1 MADQVMNETNAEMV
15 RAWRVAMS
23 VGRFMAMRRQQALR
37 KAEQSSAQHERALRR
52 AIEDERLLA
61 QKVYALAL
69 DDKWWQTAVQDDA
82 AYVYGVARRFS
93 DIDPQAELA
102 ARRCEREAKERW
114 GIDVHAPLA
123 NASDIPSVEEAL
135 QDAPVLDGEDAAEL
149 KPAVQEV
156 LYRAYQDGEYQ
167 MVGQERAE
175 AILDYVQEQKDTAP
189 DWLNSLWQEDLSH
202 WLDGDAHIAQRV
214 RDIYPDI
221 KAAEQMQA
229 QAAGMAAH
237 AQREARIEGR
247 EGREARQELE
257 VGDPSEAVEGVA
269 VKEMSEAKHAG
280 RGAEAAWDT
289 MQARQAHAQSLLDQG
304 ADPQA
309 VRAAMTADKGLH
321 RPASTA
327 TRRSGKT
334 STAHARVPS
343 KKAVRVQTR
352 HM

>member
-15 RAWRVAMS
+15 RAWRVAMA
-23 VGRFMAMRRQQALR
+23 VGRFMAMRRHQALR
-37 KAEQSSAQHERALRR
+37 KAEQSSLQHERALRR

-61 QKVYALAL
+61 QKVYAQAL
-69 DDKWWQTAVQDDA
+69 DDKWWNTAVQDDA

-123 NASDIPSVEEAL
+123 SASDIPSVEEAL
-135 QDAPVLDGEDAAEL
+135 QDAPVLDGENPVEL

-167 MVGQERAE
+167 MVGQDRAE
-175 AILDYVQEQKDTAP
+175 AILDYVQEQKDTTP
-189 DWLNSLWQEDLSH
+189 DWLNSLWQEDLSQ

-257 VGDPSEAVEGVA
+257 VGDPSEAVESAA

-321 RPASTA
+321 QPARTA
-327 TRRSGKT
+327 TRKTGKT
-334 STAHARVPS
+334 NTTHARVPS
-343 KKAVRVQTR
+343 KKAARVQTR

>member
-15 RAWRVAMS
+15 RAWRVAMA

-37 KAEQSSAQHERALRR
+37 KAEQSSLQHERALRK

-69 DDKWWQTAVQDDA
+69 DDKWWKTAVQDDA

-123 NASDIPSVEEAL
+123 NVSDIPSVDEAL

-167 MVGQERAE
+167 MVGQDRAE

-221 KAAEQMQA
+221 KAAEQMQT

-237 AQREARIEGR
+237 AQHEARIEGR
-247 EGREARQELE
+247 EGHEARKELE
-257 VGDPSEAVEGVA
+257 VGDPSEAEEGAA

-289 MQARQAHAQSLLDQG
+289 MQARQAHAQSLLDKG

-321 RPASTA
+321 QPARTA
-327 TRRSGKT
+327 TRKTSKT

>member
-1 MADQVMNETNAEMV
+1 MADQVMNETSAEMV
-15 RAWRVAMS
+15 RAWRVAMT
-23 VGRFMAMRRQQALR
+23 VGRFMAMRREQALR

-52 AIEDERLLA
+52 AIENERLLA
-61 QKVYALAL
+61 QKVYSQAL
-69 DDKWWQTAVQDDA
+69 DDKWWHTAVEDDA

-114 GIDVHAPLA
+114 GIDVHGPLA
-123 NASDIPSVEEAL
+123 SASDIPSVDEAL
-135 QDAPVLDGEDAAEL
+135 KDAPVLDGEDAAEL

-156 LYRAYQDGEYQ
+156 LYRAYQDGDYQ
-167 MVGQERAE
+167 MVGQDRAE

-189 DWLNSLWQEDLSH
+189 DWLNSLWQKDLSQ

-221 KAAEQMQA
+221 QAAEQMYA
-229 QAAGMAAH
+229 EAVSMATH
-237 AQREARIEGR
+237 AQHVARIEGR
-247 EGREARQELE
+247 EGREASQELKA
-257 VGDPSEAVEGVA
+257 SESSEGAENAA

-321 RPASTA
+321 QPATMA
-327 TRRSGKT
+327 TRKSGKT
-334 STAHARVPS
+334 NTTPARVPS

>member
-1 MADQVMNETNAEMV
+1 MADHVLNETSAEMV
-15 RAWRVAMS
+15 RAWRVAMA
-23 VGRFMAMRRQQALR
+23 VGRFMAMRREQALR
-37 KAEQSSAQHERALRR
+37 KAEQSSVQHERALRR

-61 QKVYALAL
+61 QKVYSQALN
-69 DDKWWQTAVQDDA
+69 DTWWHTAVEDDA

-114 GIDVHAPLA
+114 GIDVHGPLA
-123 NASDIPSVEEAL
+123 SPGDIPSVDEAL

-156 LYRAYQDGEYQ
+156 LYRAYRDGDYQ
-167 MVGQERAE
+167 MVGQDRAE

-189 DWLNSLWQEDLSH
+189 DWLNSLWQKDLSQ

-221 KAAEQMQA
+221 KAAEHMHA
-229 QAAGMAAH
+229 EAVGVAAH
-237 AQREARIEGR
+237 AQRQAGVEGR
-247 EGREARQELE
+247 EGREASQELGS
-257 VGDPSEAVEGVA
+257 GDPSGVEENVA
-269 VKEMSEAKHAG
+269 VKEMSEARHAG

-309 VRAAMTADKGLH
+309 VRAAMTADTGLH
-321 RPASTA
+321 QPATMA
-327 TRRSGKT
+327 TRKSGKT
-334 STAHARVPS
+334 NATPARVPA
-343 KKAVRVQTR
+343 KTPVRTQTR

>member
-1 MADQVMNETNAEMV
+1 MADQVMSETNAEMV

-37 KAEQSSAQHERALRR
+37 KAEQSSLQHERALRR

-123 NASDIPSVEEAL
+123 SASDIPSVDEAL
-135 QDAPVLDGEDAAEL
+135 QDAPVLDGEDVAEL

-167 MVGQERAE
+167 MVGQDRAE

-189 DWLNSLWQEDLSH
+189 DWLNSLWQEDLSQ

-237 AQREARIEGR
+237 AQREARVEGR

-257 VGDPSEAVEGVA
+257 VGDPSEAEEGAA

-289 MQARQAHAQSLLDQG
+289 MEARQAHAQSLLDQG

-309 VRAAMTADKGLH
+309 VRAAITADKGLH
-321 RPASTA
+321 QPASTA
-327 TRRSGKT
+327 TRKSGKT
-334 STAHARVPS
+334 NTSRARVPS
-343 KKAVRVQTR
+343 KKAARVQTR

>member
-15 RAWRVAMS
+15 RAWRVAMA

-123 NASDIPSVEEAL
+123 SASDIPSVDEAL
-135 QDAPVLDGEDAAEL
+135 QDAPVLDGEDVAEL

-167 MVGQERAE
+167 MVGQDRAE

-189 DWLNSLWQEDLSH
+189 DWLNSLWQEDLSQ

-280 RGAEAAWDT
+280 RGAETAWDT

-321 RPASTA
+321 RPARTA
-327 TRRSGKT
+327 TRKTGKT
-334 STAHARVPS
+334 NTSRARVPS

>member
-1 MADQVMNETNAEMV
+1 MADHVLNETSAEMV
-15 RAWRVAMS
+15 RAWRVAMA
-23 VGRFMAMRRQQALR
+23 VGRFMAMRREQALR
-37 KAEQSSAQHERALRR
+37 KAEQSSVQHERALRR

-61 QKVYALAL
+61 QKVYSQAL
-69 DDKWWQTAVQDDA
+69 DDKWWHTAVEDDA

-114 GIDVHAPLA
+114 GIDVHGPLA
-123 NASDIPSVEEAL
+123 SPGDIPSVDEAL
-135 QDAPVLDGEDAAEL
+135 KDAPVLDGEDAAEL

-156 LYRAYQDGEYQ
+156 LYRAYQDGDYQ
-167 MVGQERAE
+167 MVGQDRAE

-189 DWLNSLWQEDLSH
+189 DWLNSLWQKDLSQ

-221 KAAEQMQA
+221 QAAEQMHA
-229 QAAGMAAH
+229 EAVGMAAH
-237 AQREARIEGR
+237 AQHVARIEGR
-247 EGREARQELE
+247 EGREASQELKA
-257 VGDPSEAVEGVA
+257 SESSEGAEGVA
-269 VKEMSEAKHAG
+269 VKEMSEARHAG

-321 RPASTA
+321 QPARTA
-327 TRRSGKT
+327 TRKSGKT
-334 STAHARVPS
+334 NTTPARVPT

>member
-15 RAWRVAMS
+15 RAWRVAMA

-37 KAEQSSAQHERALRR
+37 KAAQSSLQPERALRR

-69 DDKWWQTAVQDDA
+69 DDKWWHSAVQDDA

-123 NASDIPSVEEAL
+123 NVSDIPSVEEAL
-135 QDAPVLDGEDAAEL
+135 QDAPVLDGEDVAEL

-167 MVGQERAE
+167 MVGQDRAE

-189 DWLNSLWQEDLSH
+189 DWLNSLWQEDLSQ

-237 AQREARIEGR
+237 AQHEARVEGR
-247 EGREARQELE
+247 EGRQARQELE
-257 VGDPSEAVEGVA
+257 VGDPSGVEEGVA

-321 RPASTA
+321 RPARTA
-327 TRRSGKT
+327 TRKT
-334 STAHARVPS
+334 SKTNTAHARVPS
-343 KKAVRVQTR
+343 KKAARVQTR

>member
-1 MADQVMNETNAEMV
+1 MADQVMSETNAEMV

-23 VGRFMAMRRQQALR
+23 VGRFMAMRRHQALR
-37 KAEQSSAQHERALRR
+37 KAEQSSLQHERALRR

-114 GIDVHAPLA
+114 GVDVHAPLA
-123 NASDIPSVEEAL
+123 SASDIPSVDEAL

-229 QAAGMAAH
+229 QAAGMASH
-237 AQREARIEGR
+237 AQREARVEGR

-257 VGDPSEAVEGVA
+257 VGDPSEAEEGEA

-280 RGAEAAWDT
+280 LGAEAAWDT

-321 RPASTA
+321 RPARTA
-327 TRRSGKT
+327 TRKT
-334 STAHARVPS
+334 SKTNTAHARVPS
-343 KKAVRVQTR
+343 KKAARVQTR

>member
-15 RAWRVAMS
+15 RAWRVAMA

-37 KAEQSSAQHERALRR
+37 KAEQSSVQHERALRR

-69 DDKWWQTAVQDDA
+69 DDKWWHTAVQDDA

-123 NASDIPSVEEAL
+123 SASDIPSVDEAL

-156 LYRAYQDGEYQ
+156 LYRAYQDGDYQ
-167 MVGQERAE
+167 MVGQDRAE

-189 DWLNSLWQEDLSH
+189 DWLNSLWQEDLSQ
-202 WLDGDAHIAQRV
+202 WLDGDTHIAQRV

-221 KAAEQMQA
+221 KVAEQVQA
-229 QAAGMAAH
+229 QAVGVAAH

-269 VKEMSEAKHAG
+269 VKEMSEARHAG

-309 VRAAMTADKGLH
+309 VRAVMTADKGLH
-321 RPASTA
+321 RPARTA
-327 TRRSGKT
+327 TRKSGKT
-334 STAHARVPS
+334 NASRARVPS
-343 KKAVRVQTR
+343 KKAARVQTR

>member
-15 RAWRVAMS
+15 RAWRVAMA

-37 KAEQSSAQHERALRR
+37 KAEQSSVQHERALRR

-69 DDKWWQTAVQDDA
+69 DDKWWHTAVQDDA

-123 NASDIPSVEEAL
+123 SASDIPSVDEAL

-156 LYRAYQDGEYQ
+156 LYRAYQDGDYQ
-167 MVGQERAE
+167 MVGQDGAE

-189 DWLNSLWQEDLSH
+189 DWLNSLWQEDLSQ
-202 WLDGDAHIAQRV
+202 WLDGDTHIAQRV

-221 KAAEQMQA
+221 KVAEQVQA
-229 QAAGMAAH
+229 QAVGVAAH

-269 VKEMSEAKHAG
+269 VKEMSEARHAG

-309 VRAAMTADKGLH
+309 VRAVMTADKGLH
-321 RPASTA
+321 RPARTA
-327 TRRSGKT
+327 TRKSGKT
-334 STAHARVPS
+334 NASRARVPS
-343 KKAVRVQTR
+343 KKAARVQTR

>member
-1 MADQVMNETNAEMV
+1 MADQVMSETNAEMV

-37 KAEQSSAQHERALRR
+37 KAEQSSVQHERALRR

-123 NASDIPSVEEAL
+123 SVSDIPSVDEAL
-135 QDAPVLDGEDAAEL
+135 QDAPVLDGENPVEL

-167 MVGQERAE
+167 MVGQDRAE

-202 WLDGDAHIAQRV
+202 WLDGDDHIAQRV

-237 AQREARIEGR
+237 AQHEARVEGR

-257 VGDPSEAVEGVA
+257 VGDPSEAVEGAA

-321 RPASTA
+321 RPARTA
-327 TRRSGKT
+327 TRKSGKT

-343 KKAVRVQTR
+343 KKAARVQTR

>member
-1 MADQVMNETNAEMV
+1 MADQVMSETNAEMV

-23 VGRFMAMRRQQALR
+23 VGRFMAMRRHQALR
-37 KAEQSSAQHERALRR
+37 KAEQSSVQHERALRR

-69 DDKWWQTAVQDDA
+69 DDKWWNSAVQDDA

-114 GIDVHAPLA
+114 GVDVHAPLA
-123 NASDIPSVEEAL
+123 SARDIPSVEEAL

-167 MVGQERAE
+167 MVGQDRAE

-229 QAAGMAAH
+229 QAAGMASH
-237 AQREARIEGR
+237 AQREARQG
-247 EGREARQELE
+247 LE
-257 VGDPSEAVEGVA
+257 VGESSGVEEGVA
-269 VKEMSEAKHAG
+269 VKEMSEARHAG

-321 RPASTA
+321 RPARMA
-327 TRRSGKT
+327 TRKSGKT
-334 STAHARVPS
+334 NAAHARVPS

>member
-1 MADQVMNETNAEMV
+1 MADQVMSETNAEMV

-37 KAEQSSAQHERALRR
+37 KAEQSSLQHERALRR

-69 DDKWWQTAVQDDA
+69 DDKWWNSAVQDDA

-114 GIDVHAPLA
+114 GVDVHAPLA
-123 NASDIPSVEEAL
+123 SARDIPSVEEAL

-167 MVGQERAE
+167 MVGQDRAE

-229 QAAGMAAH
+229 QAAGMASH
-237 AQREARIEGR
+237 AQREARQG
-247 EGREARQELE
+247 LE
-257 VGDPSEAVEGVA
+257 VGESSGVEEGVA
-269 VKEMSEAKHAG
+269 VKEMSEARHAG

-321 RPASTA
+321 RPARMA
-327 TRRSGKT
+327 TRKSGKT
-334 STAHARVPS
+334 NAAHARVPS

>member
-1 MADQVMNETNAEMV
+1 MADQVLNETSAEMV
-15 RAWRVAMS
+15 RAWRVAMA

-61 QKVYALAL
+61 QKVYAQVLN
-69 DDKWWQTAVQDDA
+69 DKWWNTAVQDDA
-82 AYVYGVARRFS
+82 AYVYGVVRRFS

-114 GIDVHAPLA
+114 GIDVHGPLA
-123 NASDIPSVEEAL
+123 SPGDIPSVDEAL
-135 QDAPVLDGEDAAEL
+135 QVAPVLDGEDLAEL
-149 KPAVQEV
+149 KPAVQEA

-167 MVGQERAE
+167 MVGQDRAE
-175 AILDYVQEQKDTAP
+175 AILDYVQEQKEAAP
-189 DWLNSLWQEDLSH
+189 DWLNSLWREDLSQ
-202 WLDGDAHIAQRV
+202 WLDGDDNIAQRV
-214 RDIYPDI
+214 HDIYPDI

-229 QAAGMAAH
+229 QAVGMAAH
-237 AQREARIEGR
+237 AQHEARVEGR

-257 VGDPSEAVEGVA
+257 AGDPGEAVEGVA
-269 VKEMSEAKHAG
+269 VKEMSEARHAG
-280 RGAEAAWDT
+280 RDAEAAWDT

-321 RPASTA
+321 QPARLA
-327 TRRSGKT
+327 TRKSGKT
-334 STAHARVPS
+334 NAPRTRVPS
-343 KKAVRVQTR
+343 KKAVQVQTR

>member
-15 RAWRVAMS
+15 RAWRVAMA

-37 KAEQSSAQHERALRR
+37 KAEQSSVQHERALRR

-69 DDKWWQTAVQDDA
+69 DDKWWHTAVQDDA

-123 NASDIPSVEEAL
+123 SASDIPSVDEAL

-156 LYRAYQDGEYQ
+156 LYRAYQDGDYQ
-167 MVGQERAE
+167 MVGQDRAE

-189 DWLNSLWQEDLSH
+189 DWLNSLWQEDLSQ
-202 WLDGDAHIAQRV
+202 WLDGDTHIAQRV

-221 KAAEQMQA
+221 KVAEQVQA
-229 QAAGMAAH
+229 QAVGVAAH

-269 VKEMSEAKHAG
+269 VKEMSEARRAG

-309 VRAAMTADKGLH
+309 VRAVMTADKGLH
-321 RPASTA
+321 RPARTA
-327 TRRSGKT
+327 TRKSGKT
-334 STAHARVPS
+334 NASRARVPS
-343 KKAVRVQTR
+343 KKAARVQTR

>member
-1 MADQVMNETNAEMV
+1 MADQVMNETSAEMV
-15 RAWRVAMS
+15 RAWRVAMA
-23 VGRFMAMRRQQALR
+23 VGRFMAMRREQALR
-37 KAEQSSAQHERALRR
+37 KAEQSSAGHERALRR
-52 AIEDERLLA
+52 AIENERLLA
-61 QKVYALAL
+61 QKVYSQALN
-69 DDKWWQTAVQDDA
+69 DTWWHTAVEDDA

-114 GIDVHAPLA
+114 GIDVHGPLA
-123 NASDIPSVEEAL
+123 SASDIPSVDEAL

-156 LYRAYQDGEYQ
+156 LYRAYQDGDYQ
-167 MVGQERAE
+167 MVGQDRAE

-189 DWLNSLWQEDLSH
+189 DWLNSLWQKDLSQ

-221 KAAEQMQA
+221 KAAEQMYA
-229 QAAGMAAH
+229 EAVGVAAH
-237 AQREARIEGR
+237 AQRQAGVEGR
-247 EGREARQELE
+247 EGREARQELKAGE
-257 VGDPSEAVEGVA
+257 SSEGAEGVA
-269 VKEMSEAKHAG
+269 VKEMSEARHAG

-309 VRAAMTADKGLH
+309 VRAAMTADTGLH
-321 RPASTA
+321 QPATMA
-327 TRRSGKT
+327 TRKSGKT
-334 STAHARVPS
+334 NATPARVPA
-343 KKAVRVQTR
+343 KTPVRTQTR

>member
-15 RAWRVAMS
+15 RAWRVAMA

-37 KAEQSSAQHERALRR
+37 KAEQSSIQHERALRR

-61 QKVYALAL
+61 QKVYAQAL
-69 DDKWWQTAVQDDA
+69 DDKWWHTAVQDDA

-123 NASDIPSVEEAL
+123 SASDIPSVEEAL
-135 QDAPVLDGEDAAEL
+135 QDAPVLDGENPVEL

-167 MVGQERAE
+167 MVGQDRAE

-202 WLDGDAHIAQRV
+202 WLDGDTHIAARV

-237 AQREARIEGR
+237 AQREARVEGR
-247 EGREARQELE
+247 EGREAKQQLE
-257 VGDPSEAVEGVA
+257 VGEPSEAVEGAA

-321 RPASTA
+321 QPARTA
-327 TRRSGKT
+327 TRKTGKT
-334 STAHARVPS
+334 NTTHARVPS
-343 KKAVRVQTR
+343 KQAVRVQTR

>member
-15 RAWRVAMS
+15 RAWRVAIS

-37 KAEQSSAQHERALRR
+37 KAEQSSVQHERALRR

-123 NASDIPSVEEAL
+123 NVSDIPSVEEAL

-167 MVGQERAE
+167 MVGQDRAE
-175 AILDYVQEQKDTAP
+175 VILDYVQEQKDTAP

-229 QAAGMAAH
+229 QAAGMASH
-237 AQREARIEGR
+237 AQHEARIEGR

-257 VGDPSEAVEGVA
+257 ASDPSEAVEGAA
-269 VKEMSEAKHAG
+269 VKEMSEARHAG

-289 MQARQAHAQSLLDQG
+289 MQARQPHAQSLLDQG

-327 TRRSGKT
+327 TRKSGKT
-334 STAHARVPS
+334 NASRARVPS
-343 KKAVRVQTR
+343 QKAVRVQTR

>member
-37 KAEQSSAQHERALRR
+37 KAEQSSIQHERALRR

-123 NASDIPSVEEAL
+123 SASDIPSVDEAL
-135 QDAPVLDGEDAAEL
+135 RDAPVLDGEDAAEL

-167 MVGQERAE
+167 MVGQDRAE

-237 AQREARIEGR
+237 AQHEARVEGR

-257 VGDPSEAVEGVA
+257 VGDPSGVEEGVA

-321 RPASTA
+321 RPARMA
-327 TRRSGKT
+327 TRKSGKT
-334 STAHARVPS
+334 NAPRARVPS

>member
-1 MADQVMNETNAEMV
+1 MADHVLNETSAEMV
-15 RAWRVAMS
+15 RAWRVAMA
-23 VGRFMAMRRQQALR
+23 VGRFMAMRREQALR
-37 KAEQSSAQHERALRR
+37 KAEQSSVQHERALRR

-61 QKVYALAL
+61 QKVYSQAL
-69 DDKWWQTAVQDDA
+69 DDKWWHTAVEDDA

-114 GIDVHAPLA
+114 GIDVHGPLA
-123 NASDIPSVEEAL
+123 RPGDIPSVDEAL
-135 QDAPVLDGEDAAEL
+135 KDAPVLDGEDAAEL

-156 LYRAYQDGEYQ
+156 LYRAYQDGDYQ
-167 MVGQERAE
+167 MVGQDRAE

-189 DWLNSLWQEDLSH
+189 DWLNSLWQKDLSQ
-202 WLDGDAHIAQRV
+202 WLGGDAHIAQRV

-221 KAAEQMQA
+221 QAAEQMYA
-229 QAAGMAAH
+229 EAVGMAAH
-237 AQREARIEGR
+237 AQRQAGVEGR
-247 EGREARQELE
+247 EGREARQELKAGE
-257 VGDPSEAVEGVA
+257 SSEGAEGVA

-280 RGAEAAWDT
+280 RGAEVAWDT

-309 VRAAMTADKGLH
+309 VRAAMTADTGLH
-321 RPASTA
+321 QPARMA
-327 TRRSGKT
+327 TRKSGKT
-334 STAHARVPS
+334 NTTPARVPA
-343 KKAVRVQTR
+343 KRPVRVQTR

>member
-15 RAWRVAMS
+15 RAWRVAMA

-37 KAEQSSAQHERALRR
+37 KAEQSSVQHERALRR

-69 DDKWWQTAVQDDA
+69 DDKWWHTAVQDDA

-123 NASDIPSVEEAL
+123 SASDIPSVDEAL

-156 LYRAYQDGEYQ
+156 LYRAYQDGDYQ
-167 MVGQERAE
+167 MVGQDRAE

-189 DWLNSLWQEDLSH
+189 DWLNSLWQEDLSQ
-202 WLDGDAHIAQRV
+202 WLDGDTHIAQRV

-221 KAAEQMQA
+221 KVAEQVQA
-229 QAAGMAAH
+229 QAVGVAAH
-237 AQREARIEGR
+237 AQREVRIEGR

-269 VKEMSEAKHAG
+269 VKEMSEARHAG

-309 VRAAMTADKGLH
+309 VRAVMTADKGLH
-321 RPASTA
+321 RPARTA
-327 TRRSGKT
+327 TRKSGKT
-334 STAHARVPS
+334 NASRARVPR
-343 KKAVRVQTR
+343 KKAARVQTR

>member
-1 MADQVMNETNAEMV
+1 MADHVLNETSAEMV
-15 RAWRVAMS
+15 RAWRVAMA
-23 VGRFMAMRRQQALR
+23 VGRFMAMRREQALR
-37 KAEQSSAQHERALRR
+37 KAEQSSVQHERALRR
-52 AIEDERLLA
+52 AIENERLLA
-61 QKVYALAL
+61 QKVYSQALN
-69 DDKWWQTAVQDDA
+69 DTWWHTAVEDDA

-114 GIDVHAPLA
+114 GIDVHGPLA
-123 NASDIPSVEEAL
+123 SPGDIPSVDEAL

-156 LYRAYQDGEYQ
+156 LYRAYRDGDYQ
-167 MVGQERAE
+167 MVGQDRAE

-189 DWLNSLWQEDLSH
+189 DWLNSLWQKDLSQ

-221 KAAEQMQA
+221 KAAEHMHA
-229 QAAGMAAH
+229 EAVGVAAH
-237 AQREARIEGR
+237 AQRQAGVEGR
-247 EGREARQELE
+247 EGREASQELGS
-257 VGDPSEAVEGVA
+257 GDPSGVEENVA
-269 VKEMSEAKHAG
+269 VKEMSEARHAG

-309 VRAAMTADKGLH
+309 VRAAMTADTGLH
-321 RPASTA
+321 QPATMA
-327 TRRSGKT
+327 TRKSGKT
-334 STAHARVPS
+334 NATPARVPA
-343 KKAVRVQTR
+343 KTPVRTQTR

>member
-1 MADQVMNETNAEMV
+1 MADQVMNETSAEMV
-15 RAWRVAMS
+15 RAWRVAMA

-37 KAEQSSAQHERALRR
+37 KAEQSSIQHERALRR

-61 QKVYALAL
+61 QKVYAQAL
-69 DDKWWQTAVQDDA
+69 DDKWWNTAVQDDA

-123 NASDIPSVEEAL
+123 SASDIPSVEEAL

-167 MVGQERAE
+167 MVGQDRAE
-175 AILDYVQEQKDTAP
+175 AILDYVQEQKATAP
-189 DWLNSLWQEDLSH
+189 DWLNNLWQEDLSH

-237 AQREARIEGR
+237 AQHEARIEGR
-247 EGREARQELE
+247 EGRQARQELE
-257 VGDPSEAVEGVA
+257 VGDPSEAEEGEA

-321 RPASTA
+321 RPARTA
-327 TRRSGKT
+327 TRKT
-334 STAHARVPS
+334 SKTNTAHARVPS
-343 KKAVRVQTR
+343 KKAARVQTR

>member
-1 MADQVMNETNAEMV
+1 MADQVVNETSAEMV
-15 RAWRVAMS
+15 RAWRVAMA
-23 VGRFMAMRRQQALR
+23 VGRFMAMRREQALR
-37 KAEQSSAQHERALRR
+37 KAEQSSVQHERALRR

-61 QKVYALAL
+61 QKVYEQAFN
-69 DDKWWQTAVQDDA
+69 DTWWHTAVEDDA

-114 GIDVHAPLA
+114 GIDVHGPLA
-123 NASDIPSVEEAL
+123 SPGDMPSVDEAL
-135 QDAPVLDGEDAAEL
+135 RDAPVLDGEGAAEL

-156 LYRAYQDGEYQ
+156 LYRAYRDGDYQ
-167 MVGQERAE
+167 MVGQDRAE

-189 DWLNSLWQEDLSH
+189 DWLNSLWEEDLSQ
-202 WLDGDAHIAQRV
+202 WLDGDAHIVQRV

-221 KAAEQMQA
+221 KAAEHMHA
-229 QAAGMAAH
+229 EAAGMAVH
-237 AQREARIEGR
+237 AQREARVEGR

-269 VKEMSEAKHAG
+269 VKEMSEARHAG

-309 VRAAMTADKGLH
+309 VRAVMTADKGLH
-321 RPASTA
+321 RPARTA
-327 TRRSGKT
+327 TRKSGKT
-334 STAHARVPS
+334 NASRARVPS
-343 KKAVRVQTR
+343 KKAARVQTR

>member
-1 MADQVMNETNAEMV
+1 MADQVMNETSAEMV

-23 VGRFMAMRRQQALR
+23 VGRFMAMRRHQALR
-37 KAEQSSAQHERALRR
+37 KAEQSSLQHERALRR

-114 GIDVHAPLA
+114 GVDVHAPLA
-123 NASDIPSVEEAL
+123 SARDIPSVEEAL

-167 MVGQERAE
+167 MVGQDRAE

-229 QAAGMAAH
+229 QAAGMASH
-237 AQREARIEGR
+237 AQREARVEGR

-257 VGDPSEAVEGVA
+257 VGDPSEAVEGAA
-269 VKEMSEAKHAG
+269 VKEMSEARHAG

-321 RPASTA
+321 RPARMA
-327 TRRSGKT
+327 TRKSGKT
-334 STAHARVPS
+334 NTAHARVPS
-343 KKAVRVQTR
+343 KKAARVQTR

>member
-15 RAWRVAMS
+15 RAWRVAMA

-114 GIDVHAPLA
+114 GIDVHTPLA
-123 NASDIPSVEEAL
+123 SASDIPSVEEAL
-135 QDAPVLDGEDAAEL
+135 QDAPVLDGEDATEL

-167 MVGQERAE
+167 MVGQDRAE

-189 DWLNSLWQEDLSH
+189 EWLNNLWQEDLSQ

-237 AQREARIEGR
+237 ARREARVEGR
-247 EGREARQELE
+247 EGREAKQELE
-257 VGDPSEAVEGVA
+257 VGDPSEAVEGAA
-269 VKEMSEAKHAG
+269 VKEMSEARHAG

-321 RPASTA
+321 RPARTA
-327 TRRSGKT
+327 TRKSSKT
-334 STAHARVPS
+334 NATHARVPS
-343 KKAVRVQTR
+343 KKAARVQTR

>member
-15 RAWRVAMS
+15 RAWRVAMA

-37 KAEQSSAQHERALRR
+37 KAEQSSVQHERALRR

-69 DDKWWQTAVQDDA
+69 DDKWWHTAVQDDA

-123 NASDIPSVEEAL
+123 SASDIPSVDEAL

-156 LYRAYQDGEYQ
+156 LYRAYQDGDYQ
-167 MVGQERAE
+167 MVGQDRAE

-189 DWLNSLWQEDLSH
+189 DWLNSLWQEDLSQ
-202 WLDGDAHIAQRV
+202 WLDGDTHIAQRV

-221 KAAEQMQA
+221 KVAEQVQA
-229 QAAGMAAH
+229 QAVGVASH

-269 VKEMSEAKHAG
+269 VKEMSEARHAG

-289 MQARQAHAQSLLDQG
+289 MQARHAHAQSLLDQG

-309 VRAAMTADKGLH
+309 VRAVMTADKGLH
-321 RPASTA
+321 RPARTA
-327 TRRSGKT
+327 TRKSGKT
-334 STAHARVPS
+334 NASRARVPS
-343 KKAVRVQTR
+343 KKAARVQTR

>member
-15 RAWRVAMS
+15 RAWRVAMA

-37 KAEQSSAQHERALRR
+37 KAEQSSVQHERALRR

-69 DDKWWQTAVQDDA
+69 DDKWWHTAVQDDA

-123 NASDIPSVEEAL
+123 SASDIPSVDEAL

-156 LYRAYQDGEYQ
+156 LYRAYQDGDYQ
-167 MVGQERAE
+167 MVGQDRAE

-189 DWLNSLWQEDLSH
+189 DWLNSLWQEDLSQ
-202 WLDGDAHIAQRV
+202 WLDGDTHIAQRV

-221 KAAEQMQA
+221 KVAEQVQA
-229 QAAGMAAH
+229 QAVGVAAH
-237 AQREARIEGR
+237 AQREVRIEGR

-269 VKEMSEAKHAG
+269 VKEMSEARHAG

-309 VRAAMTADKGLH
+309 VRAVMTADKGLH
-321 RPASTA
+321 RPARTA
-327 TRRSGKT
+327 TRKSGKT
-334 STAHARVPS
+334 NASRARVPS
-343 KKAVRVQTR
+343 KKAARVQTR